1 MTARRQ
7 QILVVDDEA
16 VIPEMIRFFLGKAY
30 EIRAATTGAEALMS
44 VRRDRVDLVV
54 LDHRLPDR
62 TGLDVLIELRSTHP
76 FLPVIMLTGYGSEW
90 ICASAFKRGVTD
102 YLQKPITAVELV
114 AAVQRILS
122 PGDDKGEVT
131 SEGQAPRDLAIQRA
145 IGVIQQRYWDRLSL
159 SALARQVGMSKH
171 RLSHRF
177 RDVLGI
183 TFREYLL
190 KVRLE
195 RAKALL
201 AAGHVSI
208 TEVAHDVGFGDLARF
223 DKVFKRYTGFTPSA
237 YRSSNRSAISTK
249 DPATNY

>member
-1 MTARRQ
+1 
-7 QILVVDDEA
+7 
-16 VIPEMIRFFLGKAY
+16 
-30 EIRAATTGAEALMS
+30 
-44 VRRDRVDLVV
+44 
-54 LDHRLPDR
+54 
-62 TGLDVLIELRSTHP
+62 
-76 FLPVIMLTGYGSEW
+76 
-90 ICASAFKRGVTD
+90 VTD